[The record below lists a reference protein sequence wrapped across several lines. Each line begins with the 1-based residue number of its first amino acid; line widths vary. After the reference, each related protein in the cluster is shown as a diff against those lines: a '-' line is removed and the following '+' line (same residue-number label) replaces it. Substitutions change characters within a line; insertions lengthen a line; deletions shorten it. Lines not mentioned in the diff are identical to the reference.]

1 MATKIYRVQAPDG
14 SIIRL
19 EGPEGATQ
27 EEVIAKAKELTGQKV
42 TTTTRRVA
50 EPSAGASNLGLEGF
64 DLPTDQFEGTKAT
77 IPAFLNYLRTQP
89 VLEPFTRQAIRG
101 SVVDPYLAVR
111 QFTPGGREAVA
122 QAEAEYQAERAQ
134 LGEDGTEY
142 GRIVGNILSPV
153 PLFAAT
159 KAAGLIS
166 GTGRLARVGQA
177 AAAGGAGAALAPIL
191 EEDANF
197 VSEKL
202 KQVSTGAVLGA
213 FLEGGIQGVSGG
225 LNFIREFS
233 KPMTQKGREQLTRD
247 FLNKLAGDERD
258 AVLQA
263 LRRAEE
269 IVPGAR
275 PTAAEAIADI
285 PSATAMAA
293 MQRRLAT
300 APETAAGF
308 AVREAEQEAAR
319 LAALGADETTAPLIA
334 ALREGRTGP
343 LREEALAQANIA
355 GRIAPGLEADIA
367 AREATAAAAAERAR
381 QQFVSMGSQQE
392 MFARQPFTPVPGQ
405 PRVSSQY
412 RPNFERVADAIEAA
426 KDAGDIATQ
435 KVAEANFKRL
445 QLQSL
450 EDEGFYALKINPVVD
465 RINKYL
471 ATPGERSEVAVKTFD
486 KLRQKLT
493 ERATQTGVI
502 DSRDLYTLRK
512 EITDDINTFA
522 KETNTSDVRR
532 LAALETNLKK
542 VMDDAI
548 ESAGGVRW
556 KDYLKNYADYS
567 EKINRA
573 EIGTYLQ
580 NKLRTT
586 IGDKERAGVFALA
599 VQDAAGTIKKATG
612 APRYETLGQ
621 VLNESQLK
629 AVNSVLADLQ
639 RAARSGRLQGKAS
652 VGGVEA
658 ADTPDLPQLLNRV
671 AAIGNF
677 LVKGIK
683 GNAEQEIRARAA
695 ELFLDPQAL
704 AIFMQ
709 QPNAPR
715 AIKAM
720 FGKLPPDIQDFLER
734 IVAVQVIPTRREYE

>member
-19 EGPEGATQ
+19 EGPEGASE
-27 EEVIAKAKELTGQKV
+27 EEVIAKAKELSSQK
-42 TTTTRRVA
+42 TQATKPSSFA
-50 EPSAGASNLGLEGF
+50 E
-64 DLPTDQFEGTKAT
+64 
-77 IPAFLNYLRTQP
+77 YLRTQP
-89 VLEPFTRQAIRG
+89 LLEPFTRQAIRG
-101 SVVDPYLAVR
+101 AVVDPYLAVR

-122 QAEAEYQAERAQ
+122 QSEAEYQAERAR

-159 KAAGLIS
+159 KAAGLVS

-300 APETAAGF
+300 APETAGGF

-355 GRIAPGLEADIA
+355 GRVAPGLEADIA
-367 AREATAAAAAERAR
+367 AREASRIQALQTQGQLQARAAE
-381 QQFVSMGSQQE
+381 QGV
-392 MFARQPFTPVPGQ
+392 FAQQPFTPVPGQ

-412 RPNFERVADAIEAA
+412 RPNIDRAAEAIDAA
-426 KDAGDIATQ
+426 KDAGDIAAQ
-435 KVAEANFKRL
+435 RLAEANFKRL

-486 KLRQKLT
+486 KLRQKLA
-493 ERATQTGVI
+493 ERSSQTGVI

-512 EITDDINTFA
+512 EIADDINTFA

-599 VQDAAGTIKKATG
+599 IQDAAGTIKKATG

-704 AIFMQ
+704 AVFMQ

-715 AIKAM
+715 AIKAI
-720 FGKLPPDIQDFLER
+720 FGKLPPDVQDFLER

>member
-19 EGPEGATQ
+19 EGPEGASE

-42 TTTTRRVA
+42 TTTTRRAA
-50 EPSAGASNLGLEGF
+50 EPTTGASNLGLEGF

-101 SVVDPYLAVR
+101 AAVDPYLAVR
-111 QFTPGGREAVA
+111 QFTPGGGEAVA
-122 QAEAEYQAERAQ
+122 QAEAEYQAERAR

-159 KAAGLIS
+159 KAAGLVS

-202 KQVSTGAVLGA
+202 KQISTGAILGA
-213 FLEGGIQGVSGG
+213 FLEGNIQGVRGG

-247 FLNKLAGDERD
+247 FINKLVGDERET
-258 AVLQA
+258 VLQA
-263 LRRAEE
+263 FRKAEE

-275 PTAAEAIADI
+275 PTAAETIADI
-285 PSATAMAA
+285 PSATAIAS

-300 APETAAGF
+300 APETAARF

-367 AREATAAAAAERAR
+367 ARETTAAAAERAR
-381 QQFVSMGSQQE
+381 QQFVSLGSQQE

-426 KDAGDIATQ
+426 KDAGDIAAQ
-435 KVAEANFKRL
+435 KIAEANFKRL

-512 EITDDINTFA
+512 EIADDINTFA

-580 NKLRTT
+580 DKLRTA

-599 VQDAAGTIKKATG
+599 VQEAANTVKKATG
-612 APRYETLGQ
+612 APRYGTLGE

-683 GNAEQEIRARAA
+683 GNAEKEIRARAA
-695 ELFLDPQAL
+695 ELFLDTPAL
-704 AIFMQ
+704 AVFIQ

-715 AIKAM
+715 AIKAI